1 MTQRTPERPAGY
13 PDPWDDNWADRRTD
27 AMRSWDL
34 AIAELRK
41 LALER
46 KARDGERVEA
56 GEQFSTGESHD

>member
-46 KARDGERVEA
+46 KAREGERVEA
-56 GEQFSTGESHD
+56 GE